1 MTQIKTIFSII
12 YTFLSK
18 NTIKKLLFFYN
29 TNVNIQWGKIQLS
42 NSNKEEIRGPYYFPI
57 GFSTQCFLVL
67 PTMGNNDQNNWTS
80 YDSLIQQRSWNN
92 TQFWIV
98 QQIVDARPWFSWGNY
113 ITIGF

>member
-1 MTQIKTIFSII
+1 
-12 YTFLSK
+12 
-18 NTIKKLLFFYN
+18 
-29 TNVNIQWGKIQLS
+29 
-42 NSNKEEIRGPYYFPI
+42 
-57 GFSTQCFLVL
+57 
-67 PTMGNNDQNNWTS
+67 MGNNDQNNWAS